1 LWVHSATRGGS
12 IVGCNAAE
20 IEHICRIELLE
31 TLKHP
36 YTDGCMYNV
45 DKVDL
50 IDFWYY
56 TFYKFLF

>member
-45 DKVDL
+45 DN
-50 IDFWYY
+50 FNR
-56 TFYKFLF
+56 FLVLNM